1 MALSA
6 PDIEAHDNRFFSF
19 GEMHH
24 CYKIAM
30 LQQLMNGV
38 RQMTH
43 RTELWQSSPSTVG
56 TARGALSR
64 GNPGRSPRRSRRGRQ
79 TASNELFNNKTL
91 LLIKRAKGLR
101 SG

>member
-1 MALSA
+1 
-6 PDIEAHDNRFFSF
+6 
-19 GEMHH
+19 
-24 CYKIAM
+24 
-30 LQQLMNGV
+30 
-38 RQMTH
+38 MTH
-43 RTELWQSSPSTVG
+43 RTELWQLSPSTVG

>member
-1 MALSA
+1 
-6 PDIEAHDNRFFSF
+6 
-19 GEMHH
+19 MHH

-64 GNPGRSPRRSRRGRQ
+64 GNPGRSPAAAGGV
-79 TASNELFNNKTL
+79 
-91 LLIKRAKGLR
+91 AKPQAMNYLTTR
-101 SG
+101 LSF